1 MPNLTELIKKCVFNN
16 QNSQENLIEKVAL
29 SDGQILFNQGD
40 IGDAFYFIKKGQLKI
55 FILDAEGQSITLN
68 ILSSG
73 DTLGELALLD
83 AEPRSASAIAID
95 DCLLLRIHKD
105 KFLEQLHKYPQLMKE
120 MIPTLSRIIRYK
132 TEYIMKLGQW
142 SRLII
147 DSQYKTVLTEIEST
161 NIEDSKTSSAV
172 LAVGD
177 SLKEMVKVIFE
188 REEYFKQEFKRLKFQ
203 ISINQKQKEEDVK
216 QITDSETFEHVIK
229 NAERLKKLRK
239 K

>member
-1 MPNLTELIKKCVFNN
+1 MSNLTELIKKCVFNN

-95 DCLLLRIHKD
+95 DSLLLRIHKD
-105 KFLEQLHKYPQLMKE
+105 KFLEQLDKYPQLMKE

>member
-1 MPNLTELIKKCVFNN
+1 MPNLTELIKEYVLKH
-16 QNSQENLIEKVAL
+16 QNSPENLIEKVAL

-40 IGDAFYFIKKGQLKI
+40 IGDAFYLIKKGKLKI
-55 FILDAEGQSITLN
+55 FILDLQGQSMTLN

-95 DCLLLRIHKD
+95 DCLLLRLHKD
-105 KFLEQLHKYPQLMKE
+105 KFLEQLNKYPQLMKE
-120 MIPTLSRIIRYK
+120 IISTFSRIIRYQ
-132 TEYIMKLGQW
+132 TQYIMKLGQW

-147 DSQYKTVLTEIEST
+147 DSQYQTVLTQIEST
-161 NIEDSKTSSAV
+161 NIKDSGTSSAV

-188 REEYFKQEFKRLKFQ
+188 REESFKQEFKRLKLQ
-203 ISINQKQKEEDVK
+203 ISIDQKQKEEDVK
-216 QITDSETFEHVIK
+216 EITDSETFEHVIK
-229 NAERLKKLRK
+229 NAERLRKLRK

>member
-105 KFLEQLHKYPQLMKE
+105 KFLEQLDKYPQLMKE